1 MAPQHSSA
9 ATLSIQFECKLQR
22 FGEED
27 LVMSDESAKKPTRG
41 RKPNLVPYVQTD
53 LFQANMVEWPVKD
66 DLATMEFPLFSLST
80 IPDTAIREYH
90 QPGTNKHVRII
101 PPVIGA
107 ATVFD
112 KDLLLFIGSQI
123 IEARKAHLPISNTV
137 KFDAYDFLIGTGRE
151 PGGKAYANILDM
163 LRRLK
168 GTQVETN
175 IVTGGEEQTKGF
187 GWIHDYTIT
196 KKTGNG
202 KGVLECVVQISDWMY
217 KALLHYEVMTIDRR
231 YFALR
236 MPLERRLY
244 ELARK
249 HVGNKAI
256 WKADIELM
264 QKKCGSMQDLKHFR
278 ADVRKIIK
286 RDSLPDYR
294 MALDTVCKP
303 HKIVFYTRN
312 DKLLANELVAA
323 DKAVW
328 FESLERSEPS

>member
-1 MAPQHSSA
+1 
-9 ATLSIQFECKLQR
+9 
-22 FGEED
+22 
-27 LVMSDESAKKPTRG
+27 MSDEGEKKPKRG

-53 LFQANMVEWPVKD
+53 MFQANMVEWPVKD
-66 DLATMEFPLFSLST
+66 DLASMEFPLFSLST

-90 QPGTNKHVRII
+90 QPGTNKRVRII

-123 IEARKAHLPISNTV
+123 IEGRKAGLPISNTV
-137 KFDAYDFLIGTGRE
+137 KFDSYDFLIGTGRE
-151 PGGKAYANILDM
+151 PGGNAYVNILDM

-168 GTQVETN
+168 GTQIETN

-202 KGVLECVVQISDWMY
+202 KGVLEGIVQISDWMY
-217 KALLHYEVMTIDRR
+217 KALLHYEVLTIDRR

-249 HVGNKAI
+249 HVGNKPI
-256 WKADIELM
+256 WKADIVLM
-264 QKKCGSMQDLKHFR
+264 QQKCGSTQDLRYFR

-294 MALDTVCKP
+294 MALDTSCKP
-303 HKIVFYTRN
+303 HKIVFYTR
-312 DKLLANELVAA
+312 DTKILSEELVAS
-323 DKAVW
+323 DKAAW
-328 FESLERSEPS
+328 FETLERFEPA